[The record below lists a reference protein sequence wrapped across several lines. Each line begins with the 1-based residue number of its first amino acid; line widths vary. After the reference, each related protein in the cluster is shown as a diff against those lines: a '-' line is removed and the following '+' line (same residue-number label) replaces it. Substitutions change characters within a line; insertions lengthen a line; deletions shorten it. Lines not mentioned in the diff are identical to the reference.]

1 LVPPEAPRKRCHL
14 QHRPGCFLRLG
25 NGEDSPMLRNAAYD
39 FNDANLTVGAAYWT
53 SLVQRFLAP
62 AGD

>member
-1 LVPPEAPRKRCHL
+1 
-14 QHRPGCFLRLG
+14 
-25 NGEDSPMLRNAAYD
+25 MLHNAAYD